1 VSGHK
6 TPAVA
11 LPVVI
16 SGTEEALPWLAPTV
30 AAILERAG
38 GSTYRLG
45 GDGLAALVTARDATD
60 FDVVLE
66 VTAERL
72 TLRVWGLERAYPL
85 PAGDPDA
92 ATGAALRALDDW
104 MALLSGTAQ
113 LVVYYRAGA
122 AHCWTVTD
130 RAHAPDAD
138 RGWHPRTPPTRLVRW
153 LRRWRRRVLAN
164 RFLDADA
171 VRALRDRGA
180 HAAAVHA
187 EARRSAAGRTARAPG
202 AAA

>member
-1 VSGHK
+1 MSAQK

-16 SGTEEALPWLAPTV
+16 AATEEALPWLAPTV

-45 GDGLAALVTARDATD
+45 GEGLAALVTAREATD

-66 VTAERL
+66 VTAELL
-72 TLRVWGLERAYPL
+72 TLRVWGLEREYPL
-85 PAGDPDA
+85 PADDPDA
-92 ATGAALRALDDW
+92 AAGAALRALDDW
-104 MALLSGTAQ
+104 MALLGGTAQ

-122 AHCWTVTD
+122 AHCWTVID
-130 RAHAPDAD
+130 RAHAPHAD
-138 RGWHPRTPPTRLVRW
+138 RGWHPRRPPPRAVRW

-171 VRALRDRGA
+171 VRVLRDRAA
-180 HAAAVHA
+180 HAAAGHA
-187 EARRSAAGRTARAPG
+187 ESRRPPRAVLAPVVAA
-202 AAA
+202 

>member
-1 VSGHK
+1 MSAHK
-6 TPAVA
+6 TPAVG

-16 SGTEEALPWLAPTV
+16 AGTEQALPWLAPTV

-45 GDGLAALVTARDATD
+45 GEGLAALVTARAATD

-66 VTAERL
+66 VTTERL
-72 TLRVWGLERAYPL
+72 TLRVWGLEREYPL
-85 PAGDPDA
+85 PAADPDA
-92 ATGAALRALDDW
+92 AAGAALRALDDW

-130 RAHAPDAD
+130 PAHAPHAD
-138 RGWHPRTPPTRLVRW
+138 RGWHPRTPPSRLVRW

-171 VRALRDRGA
+171 VRVLRDRGA
-180 HAAAVHA
+180 HAAAGHA
-187 EARRSAAGRTARAPG
+187 EARRTAARVTRAPV